1 MNPAPGVRR
10 GNRVLAF
17 LLPCVLVAAAG
28 WTYALYDLL
37 LSPSSIISTLGPQ
50 ENHYWTVARFQIA
63 ALNTEQQVLLYERGT
78 APDFDAVTAKFNV
91 LRSRYALMA
100 HRSEAAD
107 MLAGLPSFQPA
118 MERLG
123 TALRQM
129 EPLLL
134 QLHTDRRS
142 ADELIPLFE
151 NMKVDSGQLAYEIG
165 DLEVAHRD
173 SVYGDFVRKRRNI
186 FIASVGVAVLASMM
200 GVLAVVYDR
209 RRRAFVAQ
217 QSAALAAEQRANHA
231 AAEAIGAKNAFLGAV
246 GHELR
251 TPLQSITS
259 SIELLVASNPDEA
272 NARVMSRLDRAARQ
286 LESQMRDLTDYA
298 RLDSGKLALCPAR
311 FDAAEVLY
319 SVCDDML
326 PLATGKGLELTV
338 GADVEADEYMA
349 DAARLRQIIVNLI
362 SNAIKYT
369 NKGTIDVA
377 MTSRSKWDH
386 SVLHI
391 RVSDSGVGIPA
402 DRIDDVFNAFTQIRP
417 EGAARQDGVG
427 MGLTIVKGL
436 VDLMGG
442 EISVTSEF
450 GRGTVFS
457 ASLPVAHVEH
467 QAPTTPARMRPMS
480 AAGKPRRAM
489 VVDDQEFAREAIRDL
504 LVALN
509 YECAVA
515 SNGIEAMIN
524 LATIRQDV
532 LLFDIQMPSMDGP
545 ELARKLR
552 TTPGPNQHTP
562 IVWISAMPRETITPS
577 DAESFRHYLMKPV
590 RVDRLRSTLEDVLR
604 SSAVDLL

>member
-10 GNRVLAF
+10 GNLALAI

-50 ENHYWTVARFQIA
+50 ENHYWTVAQFQIA

-78 APDFDAVTAKFNV
+78 APDFDAVNSKFNV

-107 MLAGLPSFQPA
+107 MLAGLPSFRPT
-118 MERLG
+118 MERLSN
-123 TALRQM
+123 ALRQM

-134 QLHTDRRS
+134 QLHTGRHS

-151 NMKVDSGQLAYEIG
+151 NMKADSRQLAFEIG
-165 DLEVAHRD
+165 DLEVANRD
-173 SVYGDFVRKRRNI
+173 SVYADFVRKRRNI
-186 FIASVGVAVLASMM
+186 FIASVGVSLLASIM
-200 GVLAVVYDR
+200 GVLVFVYDR

-217 QSAALAAEQRANHA
+217 QAAALAAEQRANHA
-231 AAEAIGAKNAFLGAV
+231 AAESVNAKNAFLGAV

-259 SIELLVASNPDEA
+259 SIELLVASNKDEA
-272 NARVMSRLDRAARQ
+272 AARVMNRLDRAARQ

-298 RLDSGKLALCPAR
+298 RLDSGKLTLRPVT

-338 GADVEADEYMA
+338 GVDIDADEYIA

-369 NKGTIDVA
+369 HEGIVDVA
-377 MTSRSKWDH
+377 MTSSSTRGRAILNVS
-386 SVLHI
+386 
-391 RVSDSGVGIPA
+391 VSDSGVGIPA
-402 DRIDDVFNAFTQIRP
+402 DSIEDIFKAFTQVKP
-417 EGAARQDGVG
+417 DGAARQEGVG
-427 MGLTIVKGL
+427 MGLAIVKGL

-442 EISVTSEF
+442 EIRVSSEV
-450 GRGTVFS
+450 GRGTAFV
-457 ASLPVAHVEH
+457 ASLPVMPAG
-467 QAPTTPARMRPMS
+467 PTLSTPYHSPPVTTD
-480 AAGKPRRAM
+480 GKRLRAM
-489 VVDDQEFAREAIRDL
+489 IVDDQEFAREGIRDL
-504 LVALN
+504 LVMLD
-509 YECAVA
+509 YECSVA
-515 SNGIEAMIN
+515 ADGNEALSN
-524 LATIRQDV
+524 LAQIRHDV
-532 LLFDIQMPSMDGP
+532 LLLDIQMPGMDGP
-545 ELARKLR
+545 ELARRLR
-552 TTPGPNQHTP
+552 ARPGPNQLTP
-562 IVWISAMPRETITPS
+562 IIWVSAMAPETVMASATAS
-577 DAESFRHYLMKPV
+577 LRHFLMKPV
-590 RVDRLRSTLEDVLR
+590 RVDSLRSVLGEALR
-604 SSAVDLL
+604 NNPVDTV